1 MIKAF
6 NLHFMELCKDIQ
18 KVYPDNK
25 DIQKVVFGAE
35 MLQKTKPRLF
45 IEYWSMFSV
54 KYLNEINS
62 GNIDFFIKHDYKEEI
77 AYSQTSS
84 ADKIAEYMDKFR
96 GPIHDMGDENKSK
109 CMKYI
114 QNLTKM
120 CQLYISQNQNNNNNN
135 NDTHH
140 YQN

>member
-1 MIKAF
+1 MTTIVKAF

-18 KVYPDNK
+18 KVCPDNK
-25 DIQKVVFGAE
+25 EIKKVVFGAE
-35 MLQKTKPRLF
+35 MLQKTKPRIF

-54 KYLNEINS
+54 KYLKEIES
-62 GNIDFFIKHDYKEEI
+62 GNIDFFIEHDYKEEI

-84 ADKIAEYMDKFR
+84 ADTIAEYMDKFR
-96 GPIHDMGDENKSK
+96 KPMHDMGEENKAK

-120 CQLYISQNQNNNNNN
+120 CQLHTSQGCQPQSNS
-135 NDTHH
+135 
-140 YQN
+140 YF